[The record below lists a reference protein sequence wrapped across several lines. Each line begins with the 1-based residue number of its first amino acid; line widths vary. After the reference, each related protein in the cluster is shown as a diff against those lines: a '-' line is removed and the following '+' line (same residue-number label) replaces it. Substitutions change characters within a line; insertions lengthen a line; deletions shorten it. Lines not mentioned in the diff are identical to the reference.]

1 MNIITVDE
9 LFSKRYLAIHPSK
22 VVASGTRRKKLMCSC
37 KDAPLDVSCMPTIS
51 TLLLIL
57 TLSLVLDTLRLMRAS
72 RFDEDR

>member
-1 MNIITVDE
+1 
-9 LFSKRYLAIHPSK
+9 
-22 VVASGTRRKKLMCSC
+22 MCSC